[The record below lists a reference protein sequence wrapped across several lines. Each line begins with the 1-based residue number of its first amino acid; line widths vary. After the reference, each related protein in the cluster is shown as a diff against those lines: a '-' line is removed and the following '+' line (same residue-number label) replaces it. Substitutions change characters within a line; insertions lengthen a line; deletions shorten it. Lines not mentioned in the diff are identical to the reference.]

1 MISNF
6 SSAFSSPTGLTSPST
21 SNPSLPLSATL
32 DVRCRCWSARRACW
46 IASPSYK
53 PTRQRPFKALE
64 ECPASP
70 RIQGASAARTAS
82 KTNCKGLQRTTKRAF
97 QIPSS
102 LKMSW
107 ISLLLLLPRRH
118 LLRLPRRRRRRLA
131 RFTSHFKNEPEFN
144 HPRCPPQRLP
154 FTPSHSSCYGARA

>member
-70 RIQGASAARTAS
+70 RIQGASAAS

-118 LLRLPRRRRRRLA
+118 LLLLPRRRRRLA

-144 HPRCPPQRLP
+144 HPRCPPP
-154 FTPSHSSCYGARA
+154 TTPVHPLLFQLLWSTSMIK